1 MLYSTDYGLCPICN
15 KRKGVA
21 KHNKCSRILQK
32 RRNNKEWETIL
43 NNQHKQ
49 EFQRTAQKAST
60 QFIRRK
66 NHIEG
71 YQGE

>member
-21 KHNKCSRILQK
+21 KHNKCSHILQK
-32 RRNNKEWETIL
+32 RRNEEEWDNTLNSQREYENK
-43 NNQHKQ
+43 
-49 EFQRTAQKAST
+49 RTAFKAST
-60 QFIRRK
+60 QLIRRK

>member
-1 MLYSTDYGLCPICN
+1 MLYNADYGLCQICN

-21 KHNKCSRILQK
+21 KHNKCSRTLQK
-32 RRNNKEWETIL
+32 RRNKEEWNNTLNSQREYENK
-43 NNQHKQ
+43 
-49 EFQRTAQKAST
+49 RAARKAST
-60 QFIRRK
+60 QLIRRK